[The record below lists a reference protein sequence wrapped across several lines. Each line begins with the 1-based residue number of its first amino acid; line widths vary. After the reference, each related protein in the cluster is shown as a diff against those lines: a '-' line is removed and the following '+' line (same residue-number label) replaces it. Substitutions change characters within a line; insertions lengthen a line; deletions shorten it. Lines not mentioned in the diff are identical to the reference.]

1 VARWQDIENSAPEFA
16 AEVRRYFDARVH
28 KTLATVRA
36 DGSPRI
42 SGTEAYLRD
51 GDLWFG
57 SMSNA
62 RKALDLRRDP
72 RFALHSGSTDPPDWE
87 GDAKINGLAEEVH
100 DPERESHLFRADI
113 QEAVLVGLNEARNG
127 LVIQLW
133 RPDGKVRRIERQ

>member
-1 VARWQDIENSAPEFA
+1 MARWQDIENSAPEFA
-16 AEVRRYFDARVH
+16 AEMRRYFDARVH